1 MLRVCPCTKFEG
13 RSDPPY
19 GSTCTLHAPEMMT
32 EVFLPFGAV
41 KVVRI
46 VSDSRGKLPAWLTV
60 RGRDVHMLLPM
71 TPAALQPRP
80 PVTSSAHHLLNGDL
94 ILGSGN
100 DAIPPSPRLCPAVVS
115 SPIPRS
121 SPISPFCLLRLG
133 APTPPSSTHLL
144 SLRPRMLR

>member
-60 RGRDVHMLLPM
+60 RGRDVHAATYDPSRI
-71 TPAALQPRP
+71 TAPAP
-80 PVTSSAHHLLNGDL
+80 
-94 ILGSGN
+94 GN
-100 DAIPPSPRLCPAVVS
+100 QLRPSPPEWGPNSGIWEMGMKRSRLPHGSV
-115 SPIPRS
+115 
-121 SPISPFCLLRLG
+121 L
-133 APTPPSSTHLL
+133 
-144 SLRPRMLR
+144 